1 MAEPLSGVWNLL
13 YPGIHLPVSFL
24 LFSSQT
30 LLALLVLVLYL
41 GTGISGEQSGTQE
54 RRNQIHRVGW

>member
-1 MAEPLSGVWNLL
+1 MAEPLSGVWSLL
-13 YPGIHLPVSFL
+13 YPGIHFPVSFL